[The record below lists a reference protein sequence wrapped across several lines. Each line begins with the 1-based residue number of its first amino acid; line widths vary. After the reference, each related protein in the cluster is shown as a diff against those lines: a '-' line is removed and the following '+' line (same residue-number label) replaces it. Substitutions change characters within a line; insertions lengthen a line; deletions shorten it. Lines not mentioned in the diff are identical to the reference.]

1 MDLKSKKVNIRNNG
15 SIKNKLIVAFTSL
28 ILVCIL
34 TLTIIISTVTIN
46 SIKGTYMSSIDL
58 SVSQGGEEISTYI
71 NSIEENIN
79 MLSKMPI
86 IGSKDFENSLP
97 TYFDS
102 KEDNKNA
109 VKNKNYENEVFKYLE
124 NFTKSHSSTQSIF
137 IGSENNG
144 GYVQY
149 PTVSIKKGYDPRT
162 REWYKTGKNNSDKL
176 NVTDMYQ
183 MTNGDTVISFIKAMK
198 DNGRLKGVIGYD
210 MNLAKLSDMV
220 KNMKIGKNGYM
231 IITDKNG
238 NILAHPKNKAL
249 LSKNIKEE
257 SSENFGDINK
267 SIGKTFEI
275 KHSDGKDYIVKVQKF
290 ANENIGWNCIIFIDK
305 SEIYAL
311 AKSILM
317 INIVLTIIFIALSI
331 MVSMYMAKKISEP
344 ISYIS
349 NHVHVL
355 GQGDFSQEIDEK
367 HLKHNDEIGKAMQSA
382 RNMQHS
388 IKSIIGNVK
397 DKSIYIDEYSN
408 TLFKFAE
415 EMSGSSKEIS
425 MAIGEIAKGASSQ
438 SQELVDIV
446 QILHEFSGDIENVLG
461 DVSHIYNNS
470 QHIDELVK
478 NGSGNMS
485 SLINSVDI
493 TNESF
498 KEFIHGFEKLVSSM
512 EQISNITNLIND
524 IAEQTNL
531 LALNAAIEAARAGE
545 SGKGFAVVA
554 DEIRNLAEQTKIS
567 SKNIDKL
574 VGDIFKDASIIDSNK
589 DHMYEEL
596 ENEKSVIHVSTN
608 SFNDIIEAI
617 EDILPKIEKITESI
631 KDIDNSK
638 TNILDKL
645 ENISSVSEE
654 VCASTEEITSST
666 EEMSSFSNKVSSEAK
681 TLNETA
687 KEMMDGVNK
696 FKL

>member
-1 MDLKSKKVNIRNNG
+1 MN
-15 SIKNKLIVAFTSL
+15 
-28 ILVCIL
+28 
-34 TLTIIISTVTIN
+34 
-46 SIKGTYMSSIDL
+46 SIDL
-58 SVSQGGEEISTYI
+58 SISQGEEEINTYI
-71 NSIEENIN
+71 SSIEENIN
-79 MLSKMPI
+79 MLSKMPVI
-86 IGSKDFENSLP
+86 ISKDFDNSLP

-102 KEDNKNA
+102 KEDSKNA
-109 VKNKNYENEVFKYLE
+109 VKNKNYENEVFNYLE

-137 IGSENNG
+137 IGVESNG

-149 PTVSIKKGYDPRT
+149 PRVNIKKGYDPRT
-162 REWYKTGKNNSDKL
+162 REWYKTGKSNSDKV

-198 DNGRLKGVIGYD
+198 DNGRIKGVIGYD
-210 MNLAKLSDMV
+210 MNLTKLSDMV
-220 KNMKIGKNGYM
+220 KSMKIGKNGYM

-238 NILAHPKNKAL
+238 NILAHPKDKTL

-257 SSENFGDINK
+257 NSENFGDINK

-275 KHSDGKDYIVKVQKF
+275 KHSDGKNYIVKVQRF
-290 ANENIGWNCIIFIDK
+290 TNEDIGWNCIIFIDK
-305 SEIYAL
+305 SEIYVL
-311 AKSILM
+311 AKSILI

-331 MVSMYMAKKISEP
+331 MVSMYMARKISEP

-349 NHVHVL
+349 NHVQIL
-355 GQGDFSQEIDEK
+355 GQGDFSREIDEG
-367 HLKHNDEIGKAMQSA
+367 HLQHNDEIGKAMQSA
-382 RNMQHS
+382 KSMQHS
-388 IKSIIGNVK
+388 IRDIISNVK
-397 DKSIYIDEYSN
+397 DKSTYIDEYSS
-408 TLFKFAE
+408 TLSKFVE
-415 EMSGSSKEIS
+415 EMSSSSKEIS
-425 MAIGEIAKGASSQ
+425 MAIAQIAKGASSQ

-461 DVSHIYNNS
+461 DVSHVYNNS
-470 QHIDELVK
+470 QSIDGLVK
-478 NGSGNMS
+478 SGSSNMN

-498 KEFIHGFEKLVSSM
+498 KEFIHGFEKLISSM

-545 SGKGFAVVA
+545 AGKGFAVVA
-554 DEIRNLAEQTKIS
+554 DEIRDLAEQTKIS
-567 SKNIDKL
+567 SKDIDKL
-574 VGDIFKDASIIDSNK
+574 VGDIFQDASIIDNNK
-589 DHMYEEL
+589 DHMYKEL
-596 ENEKSVIHVSTN
+596 ENEKAVINISTN
-608 SFNDIIEAI
+608 SFNDIIQAI

-631 KDIDNSK
+631 EDIDNSK
-638 TNILDKL
+638 TSILNKL

-666 EEMSSFSNKVSSEAK
+666 EQMSSFSNKVSSEAN
-681 TLNETA
+681 TLSETA